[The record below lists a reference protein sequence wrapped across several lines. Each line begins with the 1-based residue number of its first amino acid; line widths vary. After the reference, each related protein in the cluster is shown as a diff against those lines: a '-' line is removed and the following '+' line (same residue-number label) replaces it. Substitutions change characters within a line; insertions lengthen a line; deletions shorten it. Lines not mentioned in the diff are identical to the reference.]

1 MHIRTRSGSNVV
13 DDNDDDDDGYDGSS
27 CDAAADFAEP
37 ATSLVMP
44 ILSSARFIIIF
55 ISRFYFHS

>member
-1 MHIRTRSGSNVV
+1 MHIRARSGANVV
-13 DDNDDDDDGYDGSS
+13 DDDGDGGSF
-27 CDAAADFAEP
+27 CDAAATAAADFAEP
-37 ATSLVMP
+37 ATSLAMP